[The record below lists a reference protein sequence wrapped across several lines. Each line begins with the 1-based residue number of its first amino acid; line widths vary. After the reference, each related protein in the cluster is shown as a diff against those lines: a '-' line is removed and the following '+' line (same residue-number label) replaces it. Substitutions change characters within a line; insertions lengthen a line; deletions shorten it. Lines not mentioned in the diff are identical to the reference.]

1 MARILRKIEMM
12 KRTSIIFAMLV
23 SLSVWAEDSI
33 VVVSRLN
40 IMESMSRVEVIQDAS
55 VATMLEATMS
65 GKEEWIEVDGYRV
78 QIYSSNR
85 QQTAKSEAL
94 ELEDRLKEKVSQT
107 IYVQYLPPFWKV
119 RIGDFREYEEAK
131 EYKKEFVQ
139 QFPEMIGDTYIV
151 RDKIKV
157 LQ

>member
-1 MARILRKIEMM
+1 M
-12 KRTSIIFAMLV
+12 KKSLL
-23 SLSVWAEDSI
+23 SLSVAVFGLLSPIWADDSI
-33 VVVSRLN
+33 AVVSRLN
-40 IMESMSRVEVIQDAS
+40 ILESMPHVEVIQDAS
-55 VATMLEATMS
+55 VAAMLEATMS
-65 GKEEWIEVDGYRV
+65 GKEEWVEIDGYRV

-94 ELEDRLKEKVSQT
+94 ELETRLKEKVSQT
-107 IYVQYLPPFWKV
+107 VYVQYLPPFWKV
-119 RIGDFREYEEAK
+119 RLGDFREYEEAK

-139 QFPEMIGDTYIV
+139 LFPDLIGDTYIV

>member
-1 MARILRKIEMM
+1 MM
-12 KRTSIIFAMLV
+12 KVQSIICALLV

-33 VVVSRLN
+33 DVAPRLN
-40 IMESMSRVEVIQDAS
+40 ILESMPRVEVVQDAP
-55 VATMLEATMS
+55 VAAMLEATMS
-65 GKEEWIEVDGYRV
+65 GKEEWIEIDGYRV

-94 ELEDRLKEKVSQT
+94 ELEDRLKEKVGQT

-119 RIGDFREYEEAK
+119 RLGDFREYEEAK

-139 QFPEMIGDTYIV
+139 LFPDLIGDTYIV

>member
-1 MARILRKIEMM
+1 MKKI
-12 KRTSIIFAMLV
+12 SIIFALFV
-23 SLSVWAEDSI
+23 SLSIGAEDSI
-33 VVVSRLN
+33 AVVSRLN
-40 IMESMSRVEVIQDAS
+40 IMESMPRVEVIQDAS

-85 QQTAKSEAL
+85 QQTAKAEAL
-94 ELEDRLKEKVSQT
+94 ELEAQLKEKVSQT

-119 RIGDFREYEEAK
+119 RLGDFREYEEAK

-139 QFPEMIGDTYIV
+139 QFPAMIGDTYIV

>member
-1 MARILRKIEMM
+1 MM
-12 KRTSIIFAMLV
+12 KVQSIICALLV

-33 VVVSRLN
+33 DVAPRLN
-40 IMESMSRVEVIQDAS
+40 ILESMPRVEVVQDAP
-55 VATMLEATMS
+55 VAAMLEATMS
-65 GKEEWIEVDGYRV
+65 GKEEWIEIDGYRV

-94 ELEDRLKEKVSQT
+94 ELEDRLKEKVGQT

-119 RIGDFREYEEAK
+119 RLGDFREYEEAK

-139 QFPEMIGDTYIV
+139 LFPDLIGDTYLV

>member
-1 MARILRKIEMM
+1 M
-12 KRTSIIFAMLV
+12 KRISIIFALLV
-23 SLSVWAEDSI
+23 SLSVWADDSI
-33 VVVSRLN
+33 VVLSRLN
-40 IMESMSRVEVIQDAS
+40 IMESMPRVEVIQDAS
-55 VATMLEATMS
+55 VAAMLEATMS
-65 GKEEWIEVDGYRV
+65 GKEEWVEIDGYRV

-85 QQTAKSEAL
+85 QQTAKAEAL
-94 ELEDRLKEKVSQT
+94 ELETKLKDKVSQT
-107 IYVQYLPPFWKV
+107 VYVQYLPPFWKV
-119 RIGDFREYEEAK
+119 RLGDFRAYEEAK

>member
-1 MARILRKIEMM
+1 MAP
-12 KRTSIIFAMLV
+12 
-23 SLSVWAEDSI
+23 
-33 VVVSRLN
+33 RLN
-40 IMESMSRVEVIQDAS
+40 ILESMPRVEVVQDAP
-55 VATMLEATMS
+55 VAAMLEATMS
-65 GKEEWIEVDGYRV
+65 GKEEWIEIDGYRV

-94 ELEDRLKEKVSQT
+94 ELEDRLKEKVGQT

-119 RIGDFREYEEAK
+119 RLGDFREYEEAK

-139 QFPEMIGDTYIV
+139 LFPDLIGDTYIV

>member
-1 MARILRKIEMM
+1 M
-12 KRTSIIFAMLV
+12 KRISIIFALLV
-23 SLSVWAEDSI
+23 SLSVWADDSI

-40 IMESMSRVEVIQDAS
+40 IMESMPRVEVIQDAS
-55 VATMLEATMS
+55 VAAMLEATMS
-65 GKEEWIEVDGYRV
+65 GKEEWVEIDGYRV

-85 QQTAKSEAL
+85 QQTAKAEAL
-94 ELEDRLKEKVSQT
+94 ELETKLKEKVSKT
-107 IYVQYLPPFWKV
+107 VYVQYLPPFWKV
-119 RIGDFREYEEAK
+119 RLGDFRAYEEAK